1 MKQNELHK
9 PRHIHFIGIDGIS
22 MSALAAIMLKRGWKV
37 SGSDLKQSSLTKKLV
52 KEGATFYLG
61 HSEDNVKGANLIV
74 YTAAVKPDNPELSKA
89 REIGIEVLSR
99 AEFLGSL
106 MGEAKY
112 GIAITGT
119 NGKTTTT
126 ALTGVIIENAGLN
139 PTVLVGGEL
148 DALGGNVK
156 VGGSEY
162 FVAEAC
168 EYVETFLALRP
179 YIGVVLNIDADHLD
193 YFGDLEHVIAAFRR
207 FAKLIPAEGYLIACN
222 DDANVREI
230 LHDLDC
236 HVITYG
242 LTQGA
247 DWWATN
253 IEMRPEGGS
262 LFDVYHQG
270 ELLGRAHLNL
280 NGRHNISNTLAKP

>member
-9 PRHIHFIGIDGIS
+9 PRHIHFVGIDGIS

-112 GIAITGT
+112 GIAISGSH
-119 NGKTTTT
+119 GKTTTT

-179 YIGVVLNIDADHLD
+179 
-193 YFGDLEHVIAAFRR
+193 
-207 FAKLIPAEGYLIACN
+207 
-222 DDANVREI
+222 
-230 LHDLDC
+230 
-236 HVITYG
+236 
-242 LTQGA
+242 
-247 DWWATN
+247 
-253 IEMRPEGGS
+253 
-262 LFDVYHQG
+262 
-270 ELLGRAHLNL
+270 
-280 NGRHNISNTLAKP
+280 